1 MKREKKSRPGL
12 KIVLGVIGLFL
23 IAVLSVLLSWRF
35 SVDSIQRLDEDGMLY
50 SMDYTGDY
58 DRPLL
63 KLPIRF
69 LKGGGCSA
77 FAAHNTEGDA
87 LCCRNYD
94 LAHKDED
101 GNITGLN
108 IVLRLVP
115 QGKYQSV
122 CIADGAW
129 ISSIGLPYYA
139 GAPEKPIVPKF
150 VLAFLPYLC
159 MDGMNEKGLTV
170 SVLAL
175 DTPEGEKAVY
185 QTDSGKP
192 EAVVTELLRYMLD
205 ECATLEEAEQK
216 ASQYNVVNIL
226 DRDYHLFVT
235 DADGGAAVFE
245 WRYNTLTVTRT
256 DIVTNFYVNS
266 DDAADCCQGG
276 QLKEAFPG
284 AEAAH
289 RGYRYGYGHGYARF
303 NTLAAGLKGF
313 EKLSAVIR
321 PAQSNAEMSE
331 AEAWQLLKAVSQEY
345 TGALTSY
352 TQYSAIYN
360 STDLTLTLRLHGSA
374 EEYSFEL
381 HQTKPE

>member
-1 MKREKKSRPGL
+1 MKQKRKSRIGL
-12 KIVLGVIGLFL
+12 KIVLGVLGLFL
-23 IAVLSVLLSWRF
+23 IAVFSVLLSWRF
-35 SVDSIQRLDEDGMLY
+35 SVDNIRRLDEAGTLY
-50 SMDYTGDY
+50 SMDYVGDY

-77 FAAHNTEGDA
+77 FAAHNTDGEM
-87 LCCRNYD
+87 LTCRNYD
-94 LAHKDED
+94 LAHKDKD

-108 IVLRLVP
+108 IVLRLTP
-115 QGKYQSV
+115 RGKYRSV
-122 CIADGAW
+122 CVADGAW

-139 GAPEKPIVPKF
+139 GAPDEPLMPKF
-150 VLAFLPYLC
+150 ALAFLPYLC

-185 QTDSGKP
+185 QTEPGKP
-192 EAVVTELLRYMLD
+192 EAVITELLRYMLD
-205 ECATLEEAEQK
+205 DCATVAEAEQK
-216 ASQYNVVNIL
+216 ASQYNMVNIL
-226 DRDYHLFVT
+226 NRDYHLFVT
-235 DADGGAAVFE
+235 DADGNAAVFE

-266 DDAADCCQGG
+266 DDAADCYQGG

-289 RGYRYGYGHGYARF
+289 RGYRYGYGHGYGRF

-313 EKLSAVIR
+313 EKKSAVLR
-321 PAQSNAEMSE
+321 PAWSNAEMSE
-331 AEAWQLLKAVSQEY
+331 TEAWKLLKAVSQTY

-360 STDLTLTLRLHGSA
+360 STDGTLVLRLPGSTA
-374 EEYSFEL
+374 EYRFEI